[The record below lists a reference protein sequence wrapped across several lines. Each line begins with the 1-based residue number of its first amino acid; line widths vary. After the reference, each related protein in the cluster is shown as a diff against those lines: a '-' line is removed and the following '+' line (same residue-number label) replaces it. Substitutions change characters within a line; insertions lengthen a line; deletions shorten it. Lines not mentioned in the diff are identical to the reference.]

1 LQWLQY
7 PSEINGIMWIIYD
20 MQPPG
25 ISGIK
30 EGISERKN

>member
-1 LQWLQY
+1 
-7 PSEINGIMWIIYD
+7 MWIIYD

-30 EGISERKN
+30 EGISERKNEWARDLYREIN